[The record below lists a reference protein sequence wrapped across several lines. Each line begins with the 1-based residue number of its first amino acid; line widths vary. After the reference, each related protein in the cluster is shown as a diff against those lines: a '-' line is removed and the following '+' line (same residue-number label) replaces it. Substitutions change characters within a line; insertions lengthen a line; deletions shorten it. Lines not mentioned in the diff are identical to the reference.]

1 MFRDI
6 QQFLRR
12 TLIGNAVFSTA
23 SALVCIAAAP
33 SLATQIAMAP
43 KQFVALGVQLLVFAA
58 ILAFLGTRSRLDHGG
73 VLSAVI
79 FFGIA
84 DLLWVVGSAKGLQ
97 AGIKNPH
104 PAIRMRID
112 SLSSLLTECRNHMI
126 YLPLW
131 FLVRQPGDPSQA
143 SISQPGFP

>member
-33 SLATQIAMAP
+33 GLATQIAMAP

-79 FFGIA
+79 FFGLA

-97 AGIKNPH
+97 AGV
-104 PAIRMRID
+104 A
-112 SLSSLLTECRNHMI
+112 LTA
-126 YLPLW
+126 LGQ
-131 FLVRQPGDPSQA
+131 FLVLGVAVVVGVFGVLELVGAIALMRQRRA
-143 SISQPGFP
+143 VATA